1 MRWIRFVPSIPM
13 KPTLHD
19 IAAETGFSVST
30 VSRVLSGSSKIS
42 EPARARIIA
51 AAQRLNYPITRV
63 RADDRAKA
71 PLDVALVTDFHE
83 GEFYAS
89 YFYGFAQIAPT
100 LNIRLAL
107 YSLNHPRQEIDSR
120 IQLLARQRYDGLV
133 LFLPE
138 LTREDYGALTSGL
151 PDRYPLISNAHIES
165 PVVPTITF
173 DGYGAG
179 YVAVEHFIERGYRTV
194 GLVKGPENKP
204 ETSFRNAGFRDA
216 CARYADQIG
225 LVWEHQGDF
234 GYRSGCDAFASWLRL
249 PTADRPRAVFLS
261 NDLMANAFLE
271 TARISGIRIPQDV
284 AILGYDDLPMS
295 RHSHPDISSIRTDF
309 SVLARTTLRTLKERI
324 LHPEVPVGI
333 QSLIPVSL
341 VKRSSTSEK

>member
-1 MRWIRFVPSIPM
+1 M

-19 IAAETGFSVST
+19 IAAATGFSIST

-42 EPARARIIA
+42 DAARSAIITT
-51 AAQRLNYPITRV
+51 AQRMHYPISRV

-89 YFYGFAQIAPT
+89 YFYGFALTAPAFN
-100 LNIRLAL
+100 LRVAL
-107 YSLNHPRQEIDSR
+107 HSLNQPPEEIVSH
-120 IQLLARQRYDGLV
+120 LLLLTGQRYDGV
-133 LFLPE
+133 ILFLPE
-138 LTREDYGALTSGL
+138 LTHDDYGRMMAGL
-151 PDRYPLISNAHIES
+151 PDRYPILSNAHLES
-165 PVVPTITF
+165 PVIPTITF

-179 YVAVEHFIERGYRTV
+179 YVAAEHFMDRGFRTV
-194 GLVKGPENKP
+194 GLVKGPANKA
-204 ETSFRNAGFRDA
+204 ETSFRNTGFRDA
-216 CARYADQIG
+216 CARHNDR
-225 LVWEHQGDF
+225 LHLTWEFQGDF
-234 GYRSGCDAFASWLRL
+234 GYQSGMDAFAEWNRQ
-249 PTADRPRAVFLS
+249 PPAIRPRAVFLS

-271 TARISGIRIPQDV
+271 AARISGIRIPEDV

-309 SVLARTTLRTLKERI
+309 ATLARTTLRTLRERI
-324 LHPEVPVGI
+324 LHPEHPVGI

-341 VKRSSTSEK
+341 VARTSTGPA